1 MTALGLRCWAWALSS
16 FSEQGLLSSSMHGF
30 SLQRLL
36 SLQSMDC
43 RRSGSVVVV
52 RGAQLWEM
60 DSSQTRDQTRG
71 PCIGRWILSHWT
83 AQEVQFSKLFKKAVL
98 GKAGLGGSPYG
109 MVWGQKSLWV
119 QAQFNVLPWP
129 TLSSPILQFYHS
141 VYHGLRRYSQI
152 FLYA

>member
-1 MTALGLRCWAWALSS
+1 M
-16 FSEQGLLSSSMHGF
+16 E
-30 SLQRLL
+30 
-36 SLQSMDC
+36 
-43 RRSGSVVVV
+43 
-52 RGAQLWEM
+52 
-60 DSSQTRDQTRG
+60 SSQTRDQTHG

-141 VYHGLRRYSQI
+141 VYHGLRYYSQI
-152 FLYA
+152 FLYV